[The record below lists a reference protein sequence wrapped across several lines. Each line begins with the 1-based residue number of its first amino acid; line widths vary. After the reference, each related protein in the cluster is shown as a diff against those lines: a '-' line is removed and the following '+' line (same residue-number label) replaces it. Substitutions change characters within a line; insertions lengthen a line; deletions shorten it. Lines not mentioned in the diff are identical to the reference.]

1 MSDWLITL
9 EDAFDT
15 LKYYKSDDGSYISE
29 KISKSQSR
37 LQNRFV
43 FADNV
48 ELVRDVCH
56 QLRGYYRVKEMP
68 QKYGLFW
75 RERFAI
81 YGIQNWAD
89 TLPEW

>member
-1 MSDWLITL
+1 MRDWLITL
-9 EDAFDT
+9 EDASNT
-15 LKYYKSDDGSYISE
+15 LKYYKGNDSSYIAE

-37 LQNRFV
+37 LQRRLV
-43 FADNV
+43 FADNID
-48 ELVRDVCH
+48 LVRDVCC

-68 QKYGLFW
+68 QKYGQFW
-75 RERFAI
+75 REKFAI